1 MARTNQADSMPSGS
15 SRFPLAVDTMGGDLG
30 PAEVVEAVKL
40 ALKAYPDLEDIV
52 LVGAEDVLKPLL
64 RQTGLSND
72 CRLSIEHAPDVVG
85 MEEKPKESYRR
96 KDTSMMRALSLVKE
110 GRCRA
115 VVSCGNTGSLM
126 FAGYM
131 MLRPMSGIERPSL
144 ATIIPS
150 HNHHFL
156 LTDSGANPESTARHL
171 LHNAILGSR
180 YAELVLPNKKP
191 RVGLLTIGT
200 EEGKGNARVAEAHE
214 MLKTMGNHLHYVG
227 PIEGFDTFK
236 NVADVVVCDGF
247 TGNIVL
253 KSLESCFSTLKG
265 FMVEELTANP
275 LRKIGAFLSQGAFKA
290 MKRQL
295 SPENYAGAPLLGLK
309 GLVLKAHGSSNRY
322 FIRGAIRIAR
332 ETLRHDMNEHLERE
346 IAEVNKELEK
356 TFPKNGGN
364 HLREISGTNEKNA
377 GL

>member
-1 MARTNQADSMPSGS
+1 MPRTNQADSMSNNAPP
-15 SRFPLAVDTMGGDLG
+15 FPLAIDAMGGDLG
-30 PAEVVEAVKL
+30 PIEVIEAVKL
-40 ALKAYPDLEDIV
+40 ALQDYPDIEEIV
-52 LVGAEDVLKPLL
+52 LVGAEDVLTPLL
-64 RQTGLSND
+64 RQTGLSGNS
-72 CRLSIEHAPDVVG
+72 RIRIEHAPGVVG
-85 MEEKPKESYRR
+85 MDEKPKESYRR

-131 MLRPMSGIERPSL
+131 MLRPMPGIERPSL

-150 HNHHFL
+150 HKHHFL

-180 YAELVLPNKKP
+180 YAELVLPYKKP

-214 MLKTMGNHLHYVG
+214 MLKSMSKHLHYIG

-253 KSLESCFSTLKG
+253 KSLESCFSTLKD
-265 FMVEELTANP
+265 FMREELTANP
-275 LRKIGAFLSQGAFKA
+275 LRKLGAFLSRGAFNA

-309 GLVLKAHGSSNRY
+309 GLVFKAHGSSNRY

-332 ETLRHDMNEHLERE
+332 EALRHNLNEHLEKE
-346 IAEVNKELEK
+346 IAEVNKELEPL
-356 TFPKNGGN
+356 FPKNGG
-364 HLREISGTNEKNA
+364 STNGNS
-377 GL
+377 